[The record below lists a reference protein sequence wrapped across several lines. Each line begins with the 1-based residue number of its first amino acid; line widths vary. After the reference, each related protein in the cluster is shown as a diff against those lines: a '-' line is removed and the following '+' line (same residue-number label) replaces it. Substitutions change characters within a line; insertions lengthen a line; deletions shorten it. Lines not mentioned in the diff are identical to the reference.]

1 MSEAYSYDADELM
14 EAAEIEPEQPEED
27 GALDLSQE
35 IRESDAFD
43 RSGAE
48 QAYPPAE
55 EALGRYEDAAD
66 HDGYAAQADMPVFED
81 EASASAQ
88 PVPRIAIQA
97 FCERTE
103 TARLIQGAASDRRL
117 AKAQVTVNMG
127 GLHTAIETFHDKSTP
142 HLIIVES
149 GMQGSSLFAQLDE
162 LAAVCDPETNVIVIG
177 AANDIGLYRE
187 LMRRG
192 VSEYLV
198 PPLTP
203 VQLISSIAD
212 IYVDPEA
219 PFVGRSI
226 AFIGAKGGAGSSTIA
241 HNVGWCI
248 AESAQMNTT
257 IVDLDLPFGTAG
269 LDFNQDPTQGVADA
283 LREPERLDDVLLER
297 LLSRCTERLTLF
309 SAPGTLDREW
319 EIDANAYEQ
328 VLDTVRRSVPFVI
341 LDLPHSW
348 NRWVR
353 NTLLSA
359 DDIVVTASPDLASLR
374 NAKNLF
380 DLVRANRPNDAPPKI
395 VLNQVGVPK
404 RPEIPVK
411 DFCEALGAEPC
422 LVLPFEPTVFGAAA
436 NNGQMINELKGD
448 AKAAEGMLHLAREI
462 TGRSVESR
470 PKSLIAKLL
479 GRG

>member
-1 MSEAYSYDADELM
+1 MSEAYSYDADELL
-14 EAAEIEPEQPEED
+14 EAADIEAADEREPYDPGMPEED
-27 GALDLSQE
+27 ASLTGGAPTGPDTGFEEYGDFEGGLQGEPEPSMLPDMSN
-35 IRESDAFD
+35 FD
-43 RSGAE
+43 NGA
-48 QAYPPAE
+48 PT
-55 EALGRYEDAAD
+55 D
-66 HDGYAAQADMPVFED
+66 
-81 EASASAQ
+81 Q

-97 FCERTE
+97 FCERPE
-103 TARLIQGAASDRRL
+103 TAKLIQRSAGDRRL

-127 GLHTAIETFHDKSTP
+127 GLPTAIETFHDKSTP

-149 GMQGSSLFAQLDE
+149 GMQGQGLFSQLDE

-177 AANDIGLYRE
+177 AANDISLYRE
-187 LMRRG
+187 LMRKG

-198 PPLTP
+198 PPLSP
-203 VQLISSIAD
+203 VQLISSIAG

-219 PFVGRSI
+219 PFAGRTV
-226 AFIGAKGGAGSSTIA
+226 AFVGAKGGAGSSTIA
-241 HNVGWCI
+241 HHVGWCI
-248 AESAQMNTT
+248 AENAHVNAT

-297 LLSRCTERLTLF
+297 LLSRCTDRLTLF

-319 EIDANAYEQ
+319 EMDAAAYEQ
-328 VLDTVRRSVPFVI
+328 VIDTVRRSVPYVM
-341 LDLPHSW
+341 LDIPHGW
-348 NRWVR
+348 NRWTR

-359 DDIVVTASPDLASLR
+359 DEIVVTATPDLASLR

-380 DLVRANRPNDAPPKI
+380 DLVRAQRPNDGPPKI

-411 DFCEALGAEPC
+411 DFCEALGAEPT
-422 LVLPFEPTVFGAAA
+422 LVLPYEPAIFGAAA
-436 NNGQMINELKGD
+436 NNGQMVNEMRGD
-448 AKAAEGMLHLAREI
+448 SKAAEGMLHLARVI
-462 TGRSVESR
+462 TGRHVESQS
-470 PKSLIAKLL
+470 KSLFSKLL